1 MIQKNPRNNTEN
13 KREGDSMKP
22 KTLQQIEEMKRQT
35 LGLEIEFTGITRAH
49 AAQVV
54 ADYFNTEPYYEGGT
68 YYKWDIRD
76 QQGRKWQVMYDSS
89 ILATAGSDT
98 KCELV
103 TPILKYEDIET
114 LQEIAR
120 LLRKA
125 GAKSNAA
132 YRCGVHIHIGAD
144 GHTAQS
150 LRNLAN
156 IMASREQLIGKAI
169 RIGANR
175 MTYCQVTDQA
185 FLNRLNTKKPK
196 TMGELEKVWYNSDTQ
211 YHTHYDSTRY
221 HMLNL
226 HATFTKGTVEFRL
239 FNFAEPADGKQ
250 NGIHAGELKTWIQ
263 LCLAM
268 SQQAKMVRTAS
279 PKQPQVE
286 NERFA
291 MRTWCNRLGLIGEEF
306 KTARTLLMRNLDGDA
321 AWRYGR
327 PAA

>member
-1 MIQKNPRNNTEN
+1 
-13 KREGDSMKP
+13 MKP
-22 KTLQQIEEMKRQT
+22 RTLQQIEEMKKQT
-35 LGLEIEFTGITRAH
+35 IGVEMEFTGITRDR
-49 AAQVV
+49 AAKVV
-54 ADYFNTEPYYEGGT
+54 ADFFNTTAYYEGGT

-76 QQGRKWQVMYDSS
+76 QQGRKWQIMYDSS
-89 ILATAGSDT
+89 IEGYPRDF

-103 TPILKYEDIET
+103 TPILKYEDIED

-120 LLRKA
+120 RLRKA
-125 GAKSNAA
+125 GAKSNAE

-144 GHTAQS
+144 GHTPQS

-175 MTYCQVTDQA
+175 MNDYCQVTDQA

-196 TMGELEKVWYNSDTQ
+196 TKEALEKVWYDGNTG
-211 YHTHYDSTRY
+211 YHSHYDDTRY

-239 FNFAEPADGKQ
+239 FNFGRPENGKQ
-250 NGIHAGELKTWIQ
+250 NGIHAGELKAWIQ

-268 SQQAKMVRTAS
+268 SQQAKMVRDRKS
-279 PKQPQVE
+279 VV
-286 NERFA
+286 
-291 MRTWCNRLGLIGEEF
+291 
-306 KTARTLLMRNLDGDA
+306 
-321 AWRYGR
+321 
-327 PAA
+327 

>member
-1 MIQKNPRNNTEN
+1 
-13 KREGDSMKP
+13 MKP
-22 KTLQQIEEMKRQT
+22 KTLQQVEEMKKQT
-35 LGLEIEFTGITRAH
+35 IGVEIEFTGIERAH
-49 AAQVV
+49 AAQII
-54 ADYFNTEPYYEGGT
+54 ADYFNTQPYYEGGS

-76 QQGRKWQVMYDSS
+76 QQGRKWMVEYDSS
-89 ILATAGSDT
+89 IIATGGAET

-132 YRCGVHIHIGAD
+132 YRCGVHIHIGAS

-169 RIGANR
+169 RIGQNR
-175 MTYCQVTDQA
+175 MGYCQVTDQN

-196 TMGELEKVWYNSDTQ
+196 SMEELERVWYNNDCT
-211 YHTHYDSTRY
+211 YHSHYDSTRY

-226 HATFTKGTVEFRL
+226 HATFTKKTVEFRL

-250 NGIHAGELKTWIQ
+250 NGIHAGELKAWIQ

-268 SQQAKMVRTAS
+268 SQQAKMVRTSS
-279 PKQPQVE
+279 PKQPQIE
-286 NERFA
+286 NEKFA
-291 MRTWCNRLGLIGEEF
+291 MRTWMNRLGLIGEEF

>member
-1 MIQKNPRNNTEN
+1 
-13 KREGDSMKP
+13 MKP
-22 KTLQQIEEMKRQT
+22 KTLIQIEEMKKQT
-35 LGLEIEFTGITRAH
+35 IGVEIEFTGITRAR
-49 AAQVV
+49 AAEVLGE
-54 ADYFNTEPYYEGGT
+54 YFGQEPYYEGGGYRT
-68 YYKWDIRD
+68 WDIRD
-76 QQGRKWQVMYDSS
+76 PQGRKWMIERDSS
-89 ILATAGSDT
+89 IMATGDNDT

-103 TPILKYEDIET
+103 TPVLTYDDIET

-125 GAKSNAA
+125 GAKANAD
-132 YRCGVHIHIGAD
+132 YRCGVHIHIGAQ

-169 RIGANR
+169 RIGQNR
-175 MTYCQVTDQA
+175 MTYCQVTDQD
-185 FLNRLNTKKPK
+185 FLKRLNRKKPQ
-196 TMGELEKVWYNSDTQ
+196 TMAELKRVWYNDNDD
-211 YHTHYDSTRY
+211 YHRHYDDTRY

-239 FNFAEPADGKQ
+239 FNFAKPANGKQ
-250 NGIHAGELKTWIQ
+250 NGIHAGELKAWIQ
-263 LCLAM
+263 LCMAM
-268 SQQAKMVRTAS
+268 SQQAKMVKTAS

-286 NERFA
+286 NEKFA
-291 MRTWCNRLGLIGEEF
+291 MRTWMNRLGLIGEEF

>member
-1 MIQKNPRNNTEN
+1 
-13 KREGDSMKP
+13 MKP
-22 KTLQQIEEMKRQT
+22 ATLQQIEEMKKQT
-35 LGLEIEFTGITRAH
+35 IGVEMEFTGITREQ
-49 AAQVV
+49 AAKVV
-54 ADYFNTEPYYEGGT
+54 ADYFGTEAYYEGGS
-68 YYKWDIRD
+68 YYTWECRD
-76 QQGRKWQVMYDSS
+76 QQGRKWKIMYDSS
-89 ILATAGSDT
+89 IQATGGHDT

-120 LLRKA
+120 RLRKA
-125 GAKSNAA
+125 GAKSNGK

-156 IMASREQLIGKAI
+156 IMASREQLIGEAI
-169 RIGANR
+169 RIDQNR
-175 MTYCQVTDQA
+175 RGYCHVTDKR
-185 FLNRLNTKKPK
+185 FLDRLNTKKPK
-196 TMGELEKVWYNSDTQ
+196 TMAELKKIWYNDNQ
-211 YHTHYDSTRY
+211 EFHGHYNDTRY

-250 NGIHAGELKTWIQ
+250 NGIHAGELKAWIQ

-268 SQQAKMVRTAS
+268 SQMAKMVRTAS
-279 PKQPQVE
+279 PKQPQIE
-286 NERFA
+286 NDKFA
-291 MRTWCNRLGLIGEEF
+291 MRTWMNRLGLIGEEF

-327 PAA
+327 PA

>member
-1 MIQKNPRNNTEN
+1 
-13 KREGDSMKP
+13 MKP
-22 KTLQQIEEMKRQT
+22 KTLQQIEEMKKQT
-35 LGLEIEFTGITRAH
+35 IGVEIEFTGMTRQQ
-49 AAQVV
+49 AARVV
-54 ADYFNTEPYYEGGT
+54 GDYFGNEAYHEGGT
-68 YYKWDIRD
+68 YDAWDIRD
-76 QQGRKWQVMYDSS
+76 TQGRKWKVMYDSS
-89 ILATAGSDT
+89 IKGTGGHST

-114 LQEIAR
+114 LQEVVR
-120 LLRKA
+120 RLRKA
-125 GAKSNAA
+125 GAKSNADLC
-132 YRCGVHIHIGAD
+132 CGVHIHIGAD

-169 RIGANR
+169 RIGQNR
-175 MTYCQVTDQA
+175 THYCQVTDRA
-185 FLNRLNTKKPK
+185 FLDRLNKAKPK
-196 TMGELEKVWYNSDTQ
+196 TMRELERIWYNSDNT

-239 FNFAEPADGKQ
+239 FNFSKPWGEKKG
-250 NGIHAGELKTWIQ
+250 GLHAGELKAWIH

-268 SQQAKMVRTAS
+268 SQMAKMVKTAS
-279 PKQPQVE
+279 PKQPQIE
-286 NERFA
+286 NEKFA

-306 KTARTLLMRNLDGDA
+306 KSTRRHLMKALDGDA